1 VKGLRATFAI
11 ARRDLRPASVLG
23 LATRIGVGL
32 IIAANDVEIGA
43 PIVASAYCILAA
55 ATAGLE
61 IRVRDLTYF
70 TAPLYGRQLARAH
83 AVTASCVA
91 IVAPFTMLGV
101 ALLKHA
107 PWPWQSVVATL
118 AGSLVAALVGLSGT
132 LRQGAAAAAYALLAV
147 VAGGAIVLLPLGGV
161 PFYGWFSLAV
171 LLGFLALRAFGETL
185 ARYDPLE

>member
-1 VKGLRATFAI
+1 MRATFAI

-23 LATRIGVGL
+23 LATRVALGA
-32 IIAANDVEIGA
+32 IIAAYGLEISA
-43 PIVASAYCILAA
+43 PLLALSYCILAA
-55 ATAGLE
+55 ASAGLE

-83 AVTASCVA
+83 AVTACCVA
-91 IVAPFTMLGV
+91 VAAPATMLGV
-101 ALLKHA
+101 ALLQHA
-107 PWPWQSVVATL
+107 PWVWENAGATF

-132 LRQGAAAAAYALLAV
+132 LRHGAAAAAYALLAV
-147 VAGGAIVLLPLGGV
+147 VAGGAIVVLPLAGV
-161 PFYGWFSLAV
+161 PFYGWFTLAM